1 MRTKSRLRDLLSCLA
16 LANLV
21 MMKVWLQ
28 LLPFNAG
35 HDLWLA
41 HSPASAYLAAMIG
54 TVGLGVG
61 FWCVVL
67 VTGRWRTSAVV
78 VWPLLHALALLF
90 ALNGIRS
97 NYDWSLGTVF
107 MAIGRAG
114 AMLVG
119 FALLGALAAVGL
131 ATVRHRDAITR
142 QHHVVS
148 LLCVPFLV
156 VTFGQSALALRRV
169 EPEAA
174 FVPHQRWES
183 GHLEKAPAIPV
194 VWIVFDE
201 LDYGIAFERRPR
213 DLFLPQL
220 DSLRSTSLFGTH
232 AQSPGGATSISM
244 PALLTGRALVKTVPL
259 GARDMRL
266 VAADGTSSNLATTPT
281 ILDDMHARGYRTAL
295 FGWYFPYARLLANA
309 DVVED
314 FPTQWYADS
323 DRLVPTVIMQLRSL
337 VETLYYSP
345 FGESMAIQHH
355 IAITTGMQRDVI
367 RYLRD
372 GRNTGFVF
380 LHYPV
385 PHSLNIY
392 NRHTRSFG
400 ANRSVQGGYV
410 DNLALVDRLLGE
422 IRGTMEQAGTWDD
435 ALVIVSS
442 DHHLRVNAFDHV
454 IQRQRVPFMVKL
466 PHQTGGV
473 TVDGHCETA
482 ITRELVLRVLDG
494 RLRTPADVAGWMVSG
509 SARQPLR

>member
-1 MRTKSRLRDLLSCLA
+1 MMRAESRWRDLLSCAA

-28 LLPFNAG
+28 LLPSRPG
-35 HDLWLA
+35 RDLWLA
-41 HSPASAYLAAMIG
+41 HSPANAYVAAMLG
-54 TVGLGVG
+54 TLALGLGL
-61 FWCVVL
+61 WCVVL
-67 VTGRWRTSAVV
+67 LAGRWRWTAVAT
-78 VWPLLHALALLF
+78 WPVLHALTLCF

-107 MAIGRAG
+107 MAFGPAG

-119 FALLGALAAVGL
+119 LGLLAALAVIVFVF
-131 ATVRHRDAITR
+131 VRTRHAITR

-148 LLCVPFLV
+148 LLCVPFMV
-156 VTFGQSALALRRV
+156 VTFGQSLAALGHV

-174 FVPHQRWES
+174 FLPHVRRD
-183 GHLEKAPAIPV
+183 GVRALKAPAIPV

-213 DLFLPQL
+213 DLSLPVL
-220 DSLRSTSLFGTH
+220 DSLRSTSVFATH
-232 AQSPGGATSISM
+232 AQSPGATTSVSV
-244 PALLTGRALVKTVPL
+244 PALLTGEMLRRTEPL

-266 VAADGTSSNLATTPT
+266 VAADGSTRNLATAST
-281 ILDDMHARGYRTAL
+281 ILDDMHERGFRTAL
-295 FGWYFPYARLLANA
+295 FGWYFPYARLFGNV

-314 FPTQWYADS
+314 FPTQLYADY
-323 DRLVPTVIMQLRSL
+323 DGLFVTLVMQLRSL

-345 FGESMAIQHH
+345 FGESTAIRHH

-367 RYLRD
+367 HYLRD
-372 GRNTGFVF
+372 GRNGGFVF

-392 NRHTRSFG
+392 DRRTRTFG

-422 IRGTMEQAGTWDD
+422 VRGTMEQAGTWDD
-435 ALVIVSS
+435 ALVVVSS
-442 DHHLRVNAFDHV
+442 DHHLRVNTFDHV
-454 IQRQRVPFMVKL
+454 IERQRVPFMVKL
-466 PHQTGGV
+466 PHESAGM
-473 TVDGHCETA
+473 TVDAHCETV
-482 ITRELVLRVLDG
+482 ITRELVLQVVDG
-494 RLRTPADVAGWMVSG
+494 RLTTPAQVAGWLAAR
-509 SARQPLR
+509 SAGQR